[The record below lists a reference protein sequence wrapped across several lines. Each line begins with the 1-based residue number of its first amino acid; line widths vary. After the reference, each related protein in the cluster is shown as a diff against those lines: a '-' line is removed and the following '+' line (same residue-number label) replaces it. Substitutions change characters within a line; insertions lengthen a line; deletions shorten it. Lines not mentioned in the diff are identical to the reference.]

1 LVKSNIKNFKMKN
14 IKNNLR
20 ITCLAALSSLVFLS
34 ACNKEL
40 DQFPAIAVPANASG
54 VGTIG
59 RTITA
64 NPNDSLFNRLLIR
77 SGLMPILNDS
87 TKTFTIF
94 AVDNA
99 GMKIFV
105 NQATSGFIPLS
116 AADSNFSK
124 FISGTFPV
132 PAVNLSQSQA
142 TGIVAYNIIGQKYP
156 SSAFPVVFPN
166 YPITTQIQLDPVNSP
181 FVRLPI
187 FPAKGSPFSYVNNV
201 PLTGVDQLA
210 SNGVIHHTFSIVA
223 PPQATLKTLIAAKAN
238 LSYFRAAI
246 ARADSGA
253 VGLGRLDSLLNYG
266 ILNITVL
273 PPSDAAFQ
281 TLVFGLVYSQTL
293 AATGSAAIALATA
306 NGAVAAGPNFLLSNN
321 ISTATVK
328 GIIAYHFLATANAAG
343 AFQPNI
349 RVFSVNVPSTA
360 AFVKTL
366 VNGGVAAHPG
376 VRAIATYTGPVA
388 TTVNFGGL
396 GTFPPGGAPF
406 SDAPASVID
415 KDNHGANGVFHIIDK
430 VLLPQ

>member
-1 LVKSNIKNFKMKN
+1 LVKSNFIKIFKMKKINNN
-14 IKNNLR
+14 IR
-20 ITCLAALSSLVFLS
+20 ITCLAALSSMIFLS

-40 DQFPAIAVPANASG
+40 DQLPAITVPANASG

-59 RTITA
+59 AAIAA
-64 NPNDSLFNRLLIR
+64 NPNDSLFYKLLQR
-77 SGLMPILNDS
+77 STLLPILNDS
-87 TKTFTIF
+87 TKKFTIF

-99 GMKIFV
+99 GMRIFV
-105 NQATSGFIPLS
+105 NAASGGAIPASGAPEATYVGFINSSLPVTS
-116 AADSNFSK
+116 AA
-124 FISGTFPV
+124 
-132 PAVNLSQSQA
+132 
-142 TGIVAYNIIGQKYP
+142 GIVQYNTIGQLYP

-166 YPITTQIQLDPVNSP
+166 YPITTQIQLDPVNTP
-181 FVRLPI
+181 FLRLPI

-201 PLTGVDQLA
+201 PLTGVDQIA

-253 VGLGRLDSLLNYG
+253 VGLGKLDSLLNYG
-266 ILNITVL
+266 VLNMTVL

-306 NGAVAAGPNFLLSNN
+306 NGAVAAGPNFLLTNN
-321 ISTATVK
+321 VSTATIK
-328 GIIAYHFLATANAAG
+328 GIVAYHFLAKTNAAG
-343 AFQPNI
+343 VYQPSI
-349 RVFSVNVPSTA
+349 RVFSVNIPSTA

-366 VNGGVAAHPG
+366 VNGGVATHPG
-376 VRAIATYTGPVA
+376 VRTIATYTGPVA
-388 TTVNFGGL
+388 TTVNFSGL

-415 KDNHGANGVFHIIDK
+415 KDNHGANGVFHTIDK